1 MQDILLKI
9 GYFESGISKSL
20 KKVIFIFLSNLVSF
34 NGQDYKKQKGNRT
47 SDKLLFSLQ
56 SKFRKIL
63 LLVMYY
69 LNKFDEVI

>member
-20 KKVIFIFLSNLVSF
+20 KKVFIFLSNLVSF
-34 NGQDYKKQKGNRT
+34 NGQDYKKQKGNGT

>member
-34 NGQDYKKQKGNRT
+34 NGQDYKKQKGNGP

>member
-20 KKVIFIFLSNLVSF
+20 KKVNFIFLSNLVSF
-34 NGQDYKKQKGNRT
+34 NGQDYKKQKGNGT

>member
-9 GYFESGISKSL
+9 WYFESGISKSL

-34 NGQDYKKQKGNRT
+34 NGQDYKKQKGNGT

>member
-9 GYFESGISKSL
+9 GYFESGISKRL

-34 NGQDYKKQKGNRT
+34 NGQDYKKQKGNGT

>member
-34 NGQDYKKQKGNRT
+34 NGQDYKKQKGNGT

>member
-34 NGQDYKKQKGNRT
+34 NGQDYKKQKGNGT

-56 SKFRKIL
+56 SKFRKML

>member
-34 NGQDYKKQKGNRT
+34 NGQDYKKQKGNGT

-69 LNKFDEVI
+69 LNKFDDVI